1 MYEAKIITEERER
14 KKEENQVKRE
24 HKIQEKMLKER
35 KAQEAKE
42 KGLL

>member
-1 MYEAKIITEERER
+1 MNEAKIITEERER
-14 KKEENQVKRE
+14 KKEENLIKRE
-24 HKIQEKMLKER
+24 NKVQEKMLKER